1 MNVLQRIAAVAVLS
15 CPMVAAAQGVQRPE
29 WRMYG
34 SDRDEERAGSQPM
47 FFYYMN
53 SGIARLEDGH
63 LLVTTQDVAADELKP
78 VDPDSKAAIRR
89 RAALRIVSGYEPPLA
104 HMIANIEE
112 SAELKKL
119 NEQLPMSN
127 FMPRRQQ
134 KQYEIDCECRALRVR
149 RAEKL
154 TQSWQDAPPDTSRG
168 ALVTKACA
176 AADSTVKART
186 GAAP

>member
-1 MNVLQRIAAVAVLS
+1 MNVLQRIAFAAALV
-15 CPMVAAAQGVQRPE
+15 CPMAAAAQTVQRPE

-53 SGIARLEDGH
+53 TGISRLDDGH
-63 LLVTTQDVAADELKP
+63 LLVTTQDVGTDELKP
-78 VDPDSKAAIRR
+78 VDPNSKAAIRR

-104 HMIANIEE
+104 HMIADIEE
-112 SAELKKL
+112 STELRKL
-119 NEQLPMSN
+119 NEQLPMTN

-176 AADSTVKART
+176 AADTGSKTRTTV
-186 GAAP
+186 AP